1 MPKKITTKDFIE
13 KAKQVHGDKYDYSKV
28 NYINSETPITIICHK
43 HGEYICTPH
52 KHLQGR
58 KCRKC
63 ANEEHKLT
71 TKDFIEKARKMHGDK
86 YDYSKVNYIDSRTAV
101 CIICPEH
108 GEFWQVP
115 TSHLS
120 GKGCG
125 LCAGNKLTEKMF
137 IEKAKQVH
145 GDKYDYSKV
154 EYKGCKT
161 KVCIICPEHGEFWQ
175 SPNNHLNGNTCP
187 KCSKIS
193 NLEKIKKKSGSNLE
207 TFIEKARKMHGDKY
221 DYSKVKYT
229 NNNTPVCIICPEHG
243 EFWQKPNKHLQGHN
257 CPICN
262 ESKLEEKTR
271 LILKENNILFES
283 QKKFD
288 WLGRKSLDFYL
299 PDYNIAIECQ
309 GRQHF
314 IASSFFGGKTGLKE
328 TKQRDDEKLKLCKQN
343 GIKIIYFNY
352 NEKIESFKT
361 KLQRC
366 VGAI

>member
-1 MPKKITTKDFIE
+1 MAKKITTKDFIE
-13 KAKQVHGDKYDYSKV
+13 KAKQVHGDKYDYSKAI
-28 NYINSETPITIICHK
+28 YINSETPVTIICPK
-43 HGEYICTPH
+43 HGEYMCTPH

-71 TKDFIEKARKMHGDK
+71 TNEFIEKAKKIHGNK
-86 YDYSKVNYIDSRTAV
+86 YDYSKANYIDNLTAV

-115 TSHLS
+115 AAHLS

-137 IEKAKQVH
+137 IKKARKIH

-154 EYKGCKT
+154 VYNGSHK

-175 SPNNHLNGNTCP
+175 TPNNHLNGNTCP

-193 NLEKIKKKSGSNLE
+193 NIEKIKKTKGSNLE
-207 TFIEKARKMHGDKY
+207 TFIKKAREIHRDKY
-221 DYSKVKYT
+221 DYSKVEYI
-229 NNNTPVCIICPEHG
+229 NNKTKVCIICPEHG
-243 EFWQKPNKHLQGHN
+243 EFWQKPSKHLAGHN
-257 CPICN
+257 CPVCN

-271 LILKENNILFES
+271 ILLKENNIIFES

-288 WLGRKSLDFYL
+288 WLKRKSIDFYL
-299 PDYNIAIECQ
+299 PKYNIAIECQ
-309 GRQHF
+309 GKQHF
-314 IASSFFGGKTGLKE
+314 IASDFFGGKTGLKE
-328 TKQRDDEKLKLCKQN
+328 TKQRDNEKLELCKQN

-361 KLQRC
+361 KLLNYI
-366 VGAI
+366 GNH